1 MINRIGVIILLF
13 LLIGCNRADYEC
25 SDCVVQ
31 YVDSD
36 PKQLTPFNATD
47 PTALVLFN
55 HLFQTLLS
63 FDFQTNKMVP
73 VLAKEQP
80 KIKQKKDGKI
90 EADFEIRAEAK
101 WNDGTEITGEDIAF
115 SLKVVKCPQT
125 DNQHLKSDFALI
137 ENIFIDKQ
145 NPKKFTLIYS
155 EPTMML
161 KTVLTDLLILPKQ
174 IYDVKGIL
182 DNYSLYEMTVQAE
195 RFSADINLQEFA
207 DAFNSPKFQREV
219 IIGSGPYRLASWTDG
234 ERLILDKKETWWGNE
249 IIGQNQWFEA
259 FPNELVF
266 EVYKKQLSGYSALKK
281 GKIDVMNDVPFYAFS
296 KYWATED
303 SKYQENY
310 HILTAPNFSYD
321 YIGINLNSPKL
332 SDTLTR
338 KALAHL
344 MDIEALI
351 QKSSY
356 GFAEQVTS
364 FTHPS
369 LEEFANKNIEPYAF
383 NIALADSLLTIA
395 GWQDLDSNN
404 ILEKQFITDSLDT
417 IKLELSLTICYNSGN
432 ERRKKAAQ
440 ILQAAAKKVG
450 INILI
455 ESIELA
461 NLLDK
466 LKLHDFELYIGG
478 WISSPKLSNPM
489 AIWHTSAINTGS
501 NYVSFGNE
509 KSDAIVEQ
517 ISQEILPQKRAKL
530 YQKLHGIIH
539 EEIPYIFLLSQKK
552 CIAISKKFDPVY
564 PSGMSPGYWSAG
576 FERVVIGED

>member
-1 MINRIGVIILLF
+1 MVNRISVIILLF

-63 FDFQTNKMVP
+63 FDFQTNKIIP
-73 VLAKEQP
+73 ILAKEQP

-90 EADFEIRAEAK
+90 EVDFEIRAEAK
-101 WNDGTEITGEDIAF
+101 WNDGTEITGEDVAF
-115 SLKVVKCPQT
+115 SLKVIKCPQT

-145 NPKKFTLIYS
+145 NPKKFTLVYTES
-155 EPTMML
+155 TMML

-207 DAFNSPKFQREV
+207 NAFNSPKFQREV

-234 ERLILDKKETWWGNE
+234 ERLVLDKKETWWGNE
-249 IIGQNQWFEA
+249 IIVQNQWFEA

-281 GKIDVMNDVPFYAFS
+281 GKIDVMNDIPFYAFS
-296 KYWATED
+296 KYWATAD

-344 MDIEALI
+344 MDIEMLI
-351 QKSSY
+351 QQSSY

-417 IKLELSLTICYNSGN
+417 ITLELSLTICYNSGN

-450 INILI
+450 VNIII

-509 KSDAIVEQ
+509 KSDAIVEK
-517 ISQEILPQKRAKL
+517 ISREISPQKKAKL
-530 YQKLHGIIH
+530 YQALHGIIH
-539 EEIPYIFLLSQKK
+539 AEIPYIFLLSQKK
-552 CIAISKKFDPVY
+552 CIAISKKFDKVY

-576 FERVVIGED
+576 FERVVISAD